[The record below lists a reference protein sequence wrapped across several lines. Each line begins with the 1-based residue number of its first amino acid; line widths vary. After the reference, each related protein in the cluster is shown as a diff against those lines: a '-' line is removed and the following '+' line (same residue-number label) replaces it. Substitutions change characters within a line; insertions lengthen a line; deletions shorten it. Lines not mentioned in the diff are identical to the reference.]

1 VYQSLLEMFART
13 VLPARQE
20 HRPPGH
26 QAGECRLRRQE
37 LRKLFIGHF
46 RFRFMH
52 KSDFFF
58 LDNSRGILQENL
70 HFKNYD

>member
-1 VYQSLLEMFART
+1 MFVRA

-37 LRKLFIGHF
+37 LRKLPFPVFVQIL
-46 RFRFMH
+46 
-52 KSDFFF
+52 FFF
-58 LDNSRGILQENL
+58 WDNSRGIVREN
-70 HFKNYD
+70 